1 MRKILVICIYCN
13 SFFKKLWLLLYLL
26 HPCHI
31 AIYWPLCFKMIIPLC
46 SLINNMQKIIFF
58 VEASYLYN
66 EFERFFNLL
75 LLTLQC
81 LKLTGIYKQNTKPLF
96 GSCDLISQIRFK
108 FPINLPILSSHLFCL
123 NYWYFMQLFTLSILH
138 NKLFKRCNVFM
149 HVYTMVHFIMC
160 VYPHWSEGQICS
172 NRLDLL
178 WNPYRNI
185 RFTSLF
191 LIFFLQLMQS
201 ITRTSVSHNVVIA
214 MAGIAKVFVGEVVE
228 EGKHCPHKLLQQATQ
243 SQSH

>member
-13 SFFKKLWLLLYLL
+13 SFFKKLWLLLYLM

-58 VEASYLYN
+58 VETSYLYN

-160 VYPHWSEGQICS
+160 VYPHWSEVIDQICYGIHTGI
-172 NRLDLL
+172 LDL
-178 WNPYRNI
+178 PP
-185 RFTSLF
+185 FS
-191 LIFFLQLMQS
+191 
-201 ITRTSVSHNVVIA
+201 
-214 MAGIAKVFVGEVVE
+214 
-228 EGKHCPHKLLQQATQ
+228 
-243 SQSH
+243 